1 MALLWMKNLSKS
13 AMAAGVL
20 FWLLTC
26 LCHAQAISPRALV
39 EVVDFGE
46 PVISPDGRSVAFRVE
61 QASIERNSYDT
72 VWYVQPMDGKSPPR
86 RVADGGVPLRD
97 SAGNSLP
104 SPATWSPDG
113 AWIYYRARLEGRV
126 DVWRAAADGSRSE
139 PLTSDPADVR
149 SFSLNADGTVLNY
162 SVGATRGDVV
172 TAEQAEYEH
181 GVRIDESVPI
191 GQGLVRSGLVDGQP
205 ATQRFSGRWFQRV
218 PLLADAPDRWKAI
231 DLATRQRRDLS
242 STEISPPSSADALD
256 LDRRPVKPLKIVSD
270 PGSGRIALLERAG
283 DRPSLLPAAKLS
295 VLANAHARHGVEC
308 KADACDGKAITS
320 IAWRPH
326 CDEVLF
332 TVDEPE
338 QGHAQSIFRWNVAN
352 GSVRKVA
359 SSRGHM
365 ANGARYAPGFCG
377 VSSAALAC
385 VVAEA
390 DRPPRLERI
399 DLETGERRVMFDPNA
414 ALAQAMVQAPAR
426 LLRWTDPSGRHWTGW
441 YFPAQPPHTGPV
453 PLFVTY
459 YTCQGFLRGGLGD
472 EWPLASFAGL
482 GIAALCINQPADYE
496 ADAVKR
502 YDQGMAAVSSV
513 IDLLASRGEID
524 RAKVGMGGLSFGSEV
539 ALWTATRSRLLAAVS
554 ISSPVISPLYY
565 LLGSFKGEA
574 FAKELK
580 ATWQLGSP
588 GNTPGRWRIISP
600 TFNLDAISAPILF
613 QTPEQ
618 EYIHALD
625 YAIPLMRRHQLDLYV
640 FPNEPH
646 VKFQPMHKLAVYER
660 NVDWFC
666 FWLQGVEDKDPA
678 KVGQYANWR
687 RMRAGR

>member
-1 MALLWMKNLSKS
+1 VALLWMKNLSKS
-13 AMAAGVL
+13 GMATVAL
-20 FWLLTC
+20 LWLLTS

-46 PVISPDGRSVAFRVE
+46 PVVSPDGRHVAFRVE
-61 QASIERNSYDT
+61 RPSIERNSYDT

-139 PLTSDPADVR
+139 PLTGDPADVR
-149 SFSLNADGTVLNY
+149 SFSLDADGTVLDY

-172 TAEQAEYEH
+172 AAEQAEYEH
-181 GVRIDESVPI
+181 GVRIDESVPL
-191 GQGLVRSGLVDGQP
+191 GQGLVRSGLVDGRP
-205 ATQRFSGRWFQRV
+205 ATQRFSGLWFQRV

-231 DLATRQRRDLS
+231 DLATRQRRDVS
-242 STEISPPSSADALD
+242 SAEAPRSSADDAPD
-256 LDRRPVKPLKIVSD
+256 LAGRRVKPLKIVSD
-270 PGSGRIALLERAG
+270 PGSGRIALLERAD

-295 VLANAHARHGVEC
+295 VLANAHARRGIEC
-308 KADACDGKAITS
+308 KADACDGKAILS
-320 IAWRPH
+320 VAWRPRS
-326 CDEVLF
+326 DDVLF

-338 QGHAQSIFRWNVAN
+338 QGHAQSIFRWNVAD

-359 SSRGHM
+359 SSRGHI

-385 VVAEA
+385 VSAEA

-399 DLETGERRVMFDPNA
+399 DLETGKRRVMFDPNA
-414 ALAQAMVQAPAR
+414 DLAQAMARAPAR
-426 LLRWTDPSGRHWTGW
+426 LLRWTDSSGRQWTGW
-441 YFPAQPPHTGPV
+441 YYPVQSPHVGPV

-472 EWPLASFAGL
+472 EWPLATFAGL
-482 GIAALCINQPADYE
+482 GIAALCVNQPAAYE
-496 ADAVKR
+496 TDAVKR
-502 YDQGMAAVSSV
+502 YDQGLAAVSSV
-513 IDLLASRGEID
+513 IDLLASKGEID

-539 ALWTATRSRLLAAVS
+539 ALWTATRSRLLAAIS
-554 ISSPVISPLYY
+554 ISSPVISPLYD
-565 LLGSFKGEA
+565 LLGSLKGDA

-580 ATWQLGSP
+580 TTWQLGSVED
-588 GNTPGRWRIISP
+588 TPDRWRIISP

-613 QTPEQ
+613 QVPEQ

-625 YAIPLMRRHQLDLYV
+625 YAIPLMRRHRLDLYV

-660 NVDWFC
+660 NVDWFR
-666 FWLQGVEDKDPA
+666 FWLQGVEDKDTA
-678 KVGQYANWR
+678 KVGQYSNWR